1 MQNGDLIK
9 KLLDFP
15 LDLQV
20 YIRDADEG
28 SLLEI
33 MKIENEK
40 GDIEIGGDYSNRVR
54 DF

>member
-1 MQNGDLIK
+1 MLNKDLIK

-28 SLLEI
+28 SLLDI
-33 MKIENEK
+33 QTIENEH
-40 GDIEIGGDYSNRVR
+40 GEVEISGNYTSW
-54 DF
+54 FKK